1 MKKGR
6 KKKRSNRMIFLFFL
20 LPFTVA
26 ACIYVSRLY
35 QDDKHYKERFRE
47 LEQTEKELEDK
58 KDKNEVSQRKAKEMK
73 NPDWLGWLKIKG
85 TTINYPV
92 MQREGESEFY
102 LHRDFDGKYSFYGTP
117 FLDIRCTTESDNC
130 IIYGHN
136 INGGR
141 MFGALHAYSDFDFY
155 KKHPKVWFRAGEEKK
170 AYHIVSVI
178 KTTTSSRLY
187 SFTDVGNWEEYE
199 GYVRSALEGSLYR
212 TLMGEQI
219 KEDIRKD
226 TAENFFRKYQFLT
239 LSTCRTWAGKD
250 ARFLVISAR
259 ERN

>member
-6 KKKRSNRMIFLFFL
+6 KKKRFKRIAVLFFL
-20 LPFTVA
+20 FLIVA

-35 QDDKHYKERFRE
+35 KKDRGYRQRFKE
-47 LEQTEKELEDK
+47 LVQVEKEIEEQEK
-58 KDKNEVSQRKAKEMK
+58 KTTKKKSKEKN
-73 NPDWLGWLKIKG
+73 NPDWIGWLKIKG

-92 MQREGESEFY
+92 MQREGESEYY

-117 FLDIRCTTESDNC
+117 FLDIRCTLESDNC

-141 MFGALHAYSDFDFY
+141 MFGALHAYSDYDFY

-170 AYHIVSVI
+170 VYHIVSVI
-178 KTTTSSRLY
+178 QTTTSSRLY
-187 SFTDVGNWEEYE
+187 SFTDVGNWKEYE
-199 GYVRSALEGSLYR
+199 GYVRNAVDGSLYR
-212 TLMGEQI
+212 TVMGEQI
-219 KEDIRKD
+219 REDIRKD
-226 TAENFFRKYQFLT
+226 TTENFFQKYQFLT
-239 LSTCRTWAGKD
+239 LSTCRTWAGKE
-250 ARFLVISAR
+250 ARLLVISAR